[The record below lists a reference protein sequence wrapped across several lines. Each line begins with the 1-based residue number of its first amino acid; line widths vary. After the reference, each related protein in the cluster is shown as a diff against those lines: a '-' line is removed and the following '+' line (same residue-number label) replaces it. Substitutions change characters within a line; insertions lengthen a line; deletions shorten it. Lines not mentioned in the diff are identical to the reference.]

1 MSAAAAIQTDVIKS
15 ETSPPNTYP
24 PTESMVGKPSDG
36 LVAPRVGHLELMSP
50 DNILVQT
57 EVQLI
62 LRKRTCSPKNSFQ
75 KCHMMVETLDSLY
88 NKNNTH

>member
-1 MSAAAAIQTDVIKS
+1 MWTWKKIFPLNVCCRSDPDWGNQVRNL
-15 ETSPPNTYP
+15 SPPNTYP

-36 LVAPRVGHLELMSP
+36 LVAPRVGHLESMSP

-62 LRKRTCSPKNSFQ
+62 LRKNDMFI
-75 KCHMMVETLDSLY
+75 
-88 NKNNTH
+88 